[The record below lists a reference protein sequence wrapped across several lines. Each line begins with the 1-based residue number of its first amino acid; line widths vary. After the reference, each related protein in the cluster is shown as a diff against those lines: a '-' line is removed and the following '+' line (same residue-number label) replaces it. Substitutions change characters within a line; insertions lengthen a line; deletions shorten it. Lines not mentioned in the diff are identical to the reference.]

1 MSFGTLKADTLTH
14 STAGS
19 LATNY
24 VVEGSVKVW
33 INYDATAQ
41 AVDGSLNNS
50 SVTDNATG
58 DFTFTQTNA
67 FSAAA
72 DKCCTFGCWN
82 TEDTGSSQ
90 STSTTRG
97 ANGGHLQGDQALAT
111 GTMKVDYL
119 IGSDGSGNASMR
131 DFSGSFAQAVGD
143 LA

>member
-1 MSFGTLKADTLTH
+1 MSVLKADTIQSTGGGAATLTKQE
-14 STAGS
+14 AM
-19 LATNY
+19 
-24 VVEGSVKVW
+24 KVW
-33 INYDATAQ
+33 VNYDATAQ

-50 SVTDNATG
+50 SVTDSGTG

-82 TEDTGSSQ
+82 TINTGSGQ
-90 STSTTRG
+90 VTSTTRG

-111 GTMKVDYL
+111 GTMKADYL
-119 IGSDGSGNASMR
+119 FGSDGSGNAEMA
-131 DFSGSFAQAVGD
+131 DFSACFAQAIGD

>member
-1 MSFGTLKADTLTH
+1 MSSVLNVDTIANK
-14 STAGS
+14 AGS
-19 LATNY
+19 GPVGLTKQEAM
-24 VVEGSVKVW
+24 KVW
-33 INYDATAQ
+33 VNYDATAQ

-50 SVTDNATG
+50 SVTDSGTG

-82 TEDTGSSQ
+82 TINTGSGQ
-90 STSTTRG
+90 VTSTTRG

-119 IGSDGSGNASMR
+119 IGSDGSNNAAMK
-131 DFSGSFAQAVGD
+131 DFSACFAQAIGD